1 MEERE
6 DVERF
11 VLAGGLVSVVGGER
25 RRGGGDVRS
34 GTLYV
39 YREGDWFGGGRRRD
53 GCCGGGLSRAGYVIT
68 ARIQILFTYLNCSS
82 TALLYNPPVPI
93 AD

>member
-1 MEERE
+1 MYEAEHCMCI
-6 DVERF
+6 
-11 VLAGGLVSVVGGER
+11 GGGIGLVE
-25 RRGGGDVRS
+25 GGG
-34 GTLYV
+34 G
-39 YREGDWFGGGRRRD
+39 RRD

-68 ARIQILFTYLNCSS
+68 ARIQILFTCLNCSS